1 MNDVGEQHLYV
12 ENCFCENV
20 TQTEPHSRL
29 GEFPRWSAFSLNN
42 NSSSRFFQRSHE
54 LTNSCRRCFARFLLR
69 RLVSARLLQ
78 KRSRFTHSSPSGCY
92 GVLVRGLSFFF
103 PPTCQLR
110 HLVFFYHL
118 NFFLAFFFVEF
129 CISRCFFCH
138 YSSFILAGCFL
149 CFPSFFVCFQTSAS
163 SLLLQKKKKNNR
175 SLSGFIRTCLCR
187 FRVLLKRG

>member
-1 MNDVGEQHLYV
+1 MSDGGEQHLYV

-29 GEFPRWSAFSLNN
+29 GEFPRWSAFSLSN

-92 GVLVRGLSFFF
+92 GVLVRGLSFFLSPNVPASAPSLLLPF
-103 PPTCQLR
+103 KFLSCIFFCRIL
-110 HLVFFYHL
+110 HFSLFLLSLFFFYFGGL
-118 NFFLAFFFVEF
+118 FSVFSLLFFFVFRPQHHHF
-129 CISRCFFCH
+129 CC
-138 YSSFILAGCFL
+138 
-149 CFPSFFVCFQTSAS
+149 
-163 SLLLQKKKKNNR
+163 
-175 SLSGFIRTCLCR
+175 
-187 FRVLLKRG
+187 